1 VGAHER
7 VSDGT
12 EALLAPEPTWAWF
25 LDVDGTIAELAP
37 SPAEARVDAGI
48 RDVLERLRAAS
59 GGAIALVSGRPI
71 ADVDAMLG
79 ESDHVVA
86 GLHGLERRDVE
97 GRLWRKQIDTESLQ
111 RARERITAIV
121 AGHPGLLLEDKVMT
135 IALHYRAAP
144 SLASFAHRAM
154 REARQVAG
162 GGFAL
167 QRGKYVVE
175 LKPEGEDKGTAVAA
189 FMREQPF
196 RGRVPVYLGDDAT
209 DEHAFDVVRAMGG
222 HTIKVGRGASH
233 ARWRLFDVAAV
244 RAWLMRIDAAA
255 VAQAAD

>member
-1 VGAHER
+1 VNGG
-7 VSDGT
+7 SD
-12 EALLAPEPTWAWF
+12 ALPAPDSTWAWF

-37 SPAEARVDAGI
+37 TPAAARVDAGF
-48 RDVLERLRAAS
+48 RHVLERLRVAS

-79 ESDHVVA
+79 ESDHAAA

-97 GRLWRKQIDTESLQ
+97 GRLWRRQIDTESLQ
-111 RARERITAIV
+111 RARKRVTTIV
-121 AGHPGLLLEDKVMT
+121 AGRAGLLLEDKGAT

-144 SLASFAHRAM
+144 SLASFAHRAI
-154 REARQVAG
+154 REARQLAG
-162 GGFAL
+162 EGFVL

-189 FMREQPF
+189 FMRDPPF
-196 RGRVPVYLGDDAT
+196 RGRMPVYLGDDET
-209 DEHAFDVVRAMGG
+209 DEHAFDVVNAMGG
-222 HTIKVGRGASH
+222 HSIKVGRGASR

-244 RAWLMRIDAAA
+244 RGWLMRLDVPAR
-255 VAQAAD
+255 AQPTG